1 MCFLKKVLFNV
12 SNKLLQNL
20 NVSLSFFS
28 VSSVFLYLSLFVCFY
43 LCLVASLSVY
53 LSVFCLFVF
62 IFVCLYSCLLSVC
75 LYLCFSFCLFV
86 SLFVGLSV
94 SLSDFLYYFISVY
107 HFYVSLPFSA
117 TAFLFL
123 SASVCDS
130 VSICLMCGMVLSEQL

>member
-1 MCFLKKVLFNV
+1 MKLWPSKYYRGLTRKKALERKKEI
-12 SNKLLQNL
+12 NKFKKMDWKNA
-20 NVSLSFFS
+20 NYSHNFYDWNIFRCVSL
-28 VSSVFLYLSLFVCFY
+28 L
-43 LCLVASLSVY
+43 LSVY
-53 LSVFCLFVF
+53 
-62 IFVCLYSCLLSVC
+62 